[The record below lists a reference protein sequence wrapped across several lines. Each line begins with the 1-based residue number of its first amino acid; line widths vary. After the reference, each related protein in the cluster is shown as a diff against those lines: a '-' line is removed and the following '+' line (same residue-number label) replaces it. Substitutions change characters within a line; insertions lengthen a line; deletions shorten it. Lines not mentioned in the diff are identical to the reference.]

1 MTEILALGGSGLDRA
16 ATLREKSGD
25 LLGQGGVLPV
35 WRGKVLMQGGGLL
48 RLDAASPVLAKGGV
62 AVFLGMDDGT
72 AIFAQDISDWSPE
85 AGAEGIEAG
94 FVDASRQTHPA
105 LDADAGFVELRQVM
119 ADLTPRDAE
128 LAAMGKALVQWH
140 RSHRFCATCGAESAP
155 AMGGWQRDCPA
166 CGAKHFPRTD
176 PVVIMLVLDGN
187 RLLLGR
193 SHGWP
198 DRMYSCLAGFVEPG
212 ETIEDAVRRE
222 VMEETGIAVGRVD
235 YLASQPWPFP
245 ASLMLGCRA
254 EARSREIRIDPVE
267 IEDARWAT
275 REEMFAAIAGVHP
288 DIAAPRV
295 GSIARFLISSWLADR
310 VD

>member
-16 ATLREKSGD
+16 ATLRAEAGA
-25 LLGQGGVLPV
+25 LLAQGRVLPV
-35 WRGKVLMQGGGLL
+35 WRGKVLVQAGALL
-48 RLDAASPVLAKGGV
+48 RLEAGSPVLAQGQSP
-62 AVFLGMDDGT
+62 VFLGLDDGT
-72 AIFAQDISDWSPE
+72 ATFAQDISDWSPE

-128 LAAMGKALVQWH
+128 LAAIGKALTQWH
-140 RSHRFCATCGAESAP
+140 RSHRFCATCGARSAP
-155 AMGGWQRDCPA
+155 AMGGWQRDCPG

-198 DRMYSCLAGFVEPG
+198 ERMYSCLAGFVEPG

-222 VMEETGIAVGRVD
+222 VLEETGIAVGRVE

-254 EARSREIRIDPVE
+254 EAQSREIRIDPVE

-275 REEMFAAIAGVHP
+275 REEMFAAIAGTHP
-288 DIAAPRV
+288 DIAAPRA

-310 VD
+310 LD